1 MQMMKIRVVWISLL
15 VATAFLAV
23 APATSADEVTAS
35 DPDAKC
41 LKCHS
46 KKLKKAL
53 EDGETMFLQVSGEDF
68 GQSVHQVIGCTG
80 CHRDVPKGKHP
91 SRQPI
96 SSRREYSLKHNETCS
111 QCHAARHMDYKDSV
125 HASMVAAGNNAAPV
139 CSDCHSSHSI
149 QQRAVY
155 EPVSGEPC
163 STCHQDI
170 YDAYAQSVHGLA
182 RSNGNVIRESHIQAP
197 ICADCHRSHDVTA
210 VSAMDYLRDTC
221 LECHDGAAVA
231 HEKWLP
237 NAGMHMKSVSCAACH
252 SPMADRRVDLQL
264 YDNLK
269 QVPVAQQDGDG
280 TYQNRLEEIDAAGDG
295 LDSIELWKLVRQGS
309 RQGGAVDVTLRGRME
324 VTTGVDAHRLAPRGE
339 AVRSCENCHQGGAN
353 GFENV
358 TVSISMPDGRKQR
371 FEADKK
377 VLNSV
382 VSVDSVGDFYA
393 PGGTRIRL
401 LDGLLVLAL
410 VGGLA
415 VPVGHIALGKY
426 LRRKNRNQ

>member
-1 MQMMKIRVVWISLL
+1 MKTSNTLGILL
-15 VATAFLAV
+15 MAIAVLAM
-23 APATSADEVTAS
+23 APAAALAQQSAN

-46 KKLKKAL
+46 KKLKKTL
-53 EDGETMFLQVSGEDF
+53 EDGETMFLQVSADDF
-68 GQSVHQVIGCTG
+68 GQSVHRVIGCTG

-96 SSRREYSLKHNETCS
+96 SSQRDYSLKHNDTCR
-111 QCHAARHMDYKDSV
+111 QCHAAKYTDYKHSV
-125 HASMVAAGNNAAPV
+125 HASLVAEGDAGAPV
-139 CSDCHSSHSI
+139 CSDCHSAHAI
-149 QQRAVY
+149 QERAVY

-163 STCHQDI
+163 SKCHGEI

-182 RSNGNVIRESHIQAP
+182 RANGNVIREDHIQAP
-197 ICADCHRSHDVTA
+197 ICADCHKSHDVDA
-210 VSAMDYLRDTC
+210 VAASDYLRSTC
-221 LECHDGAAVA
+221 LDCHDGAAVA

-237 NAGMHMKSVSCAACH
+237 NATMHMTSVSCAACH

-269 QVPVAQQDGDG
+269 QMPVAQADGDG
-280 TYQNRLEEIDAAGDG
+280 QYQARLQEIDAEGEG
-295 LDSIELWKLVRQGS
+295 LTPVDLWKLVRQGS
-309 RQGGAVDVTLRGRME
+309 KQGAATEVTLRGRME
-324 VTTGVDAHRLAPRGE
+324 VTTGVEAHRLAPRTE
-339 AVRSCENCHQGGAN
+339 AVRSCESCHQGGAN
-353 GFENV
+353 GFQNV
-358 TVSISMPDGRKQR
+358 TVSISTPDGRKQR

-393 PGGTRIRL
+393 PGGTRIGL
-401 LDGLLVLAL
+401 LDGLLVLAM

-426 LRRKNRNQ
+426 LRRKNRDQ

>member
-1 MQMMKIRVVWISLL
+1 MNTRVTWISLL
-15 VATAFLAV
+15 VAAAFLAAAPV
-23 APATSADEVTAS
+23 AQAAAETPA

-46 KKLKKAL
+46 KKLKKML
-53 EDGETMFLQVSGEDF
+53 EDGETMLLQVSADEF

-96 SSRREYSLKHNETCS
+96 SSQREYSLRHNETCS

-125 HASMVAAGNNAAPV
+125 HASMVAAGNDAAPV
-139 CSDCHSSHSI
+139 CSDCHSSHAI

-155 EPVSGEPC
+155 EPASGEPC
-163 STCHQDI
+163 SACHQDI
-170 YDAYAQSVHGLA
+170 YDAYAQSVHGQA
-182 RSNGNVIRESHIQAP
+182 RSNGNVIREEHIQAP
-197 ICADCHRSHDVTA
+197 ICADCHKSHDVTA
-210 VSAMDYLRDTC
+210 VSAIDYLRETC

-237 NAGMHMKSVSCAACH
+237 NAGMHMQSVSCAACH
-252 SPMADRRVDLQL
+252 SPMAERRVDLQL

-280 TYQNRLEEIDAAGDG
+280 NYQARLEEIDAAGDG
-295 LDSIELWKLVRQGS
+295 LDSVELWKLVRQGS
-309 RQGGAVDVTLRGRME
+309 REGGAIDVTLRGRME

-339 AVRSCENCHQGGAN
+339 AVRSCESCHQGGAN
-353 GFENV
+353 GFNNV

-371 FEADKK
+371 FEADEK
-377 VLNSV
+377 VLSSV
-382 VSVDSVGDFYA
+382 ASVDSVSDFYA

-426 LRRKNRNQ
+426 LRKKNRKQ

>member
-1 MQMMKIRVVWISLL
+1 MMKIRVVWISLL

-23 APATSADEVTAS
+23 APATCADEVAAS

-53 EDGETMFLQVSGEDF
+53 EDGETMFLQISGEDF
-68 GQSVHQVIGCTG
+68 RQSVHQVIGCTG

-280 TYQNRLEEIDAAGDG
+280 TYQTRLEEIDAAGDG
-295 LDSIELWKLVRQGS
+295 LDSVELWKLVRQGS

>member
-1 MQMMKIRVVWISLL
+1 MKLSVLWLSLL

-23 APATSADEVTAS
+23 APAANAAEAAPD

-53 EDGETMFLQVSGEDF
+53 EDGETMFLQVAADDF
-68 GQSVHQVIGCTG
+68 EQSVHRVIGCTG
-80 CHRDVPKGKHP
+80 CHRDVAKGKHP

-96 SSRREYSLKHNETCS
+96 SSRREYSLKHNQTCS
-111 QCHAARHMDYKDSV
+111 QCHAAKHMDYKDSV
-125 HASMVAAGNNAAPV
+125 HANMVAAGSVDAPV

-149 QQRAVY
+149 QPRAVY

-163 STCHQDI
+163 SSCHQDI
-170 YDAYAQSVHGLA
+170 YEAYAQSVHGLA
-182 RSNGNVIRESHIQAP
+182 RTNGNVIREGHIQAP
-197 ICADCHRSHDVTA
+197 ICADCHHSHDVTA
-210 VSAMDYLRDTC
+210 VSASDYLRETC

-269 QVPVAQQDGDG
+269 QVPVAQQDDEG
-280 TYQNRLEEIDAAGDG
+280 TYQARLEEIDAAGDG
-295 LDSIELWKLVRQGS
+295 LDSVELWKLVRRGSKQG
-309 RQGGAVDVTLRGRME
+309 QAIDVTLRGRME
-324 VTTGVDAHRLAPRGE
+324 VTSGVDAHRLAPRSE
-339 AVRSCENCHQGGAN
+339 AVRSCESCHQGGAN

-415 VPVGHIALGKY
+415 VPIGHITLGKY
-426 LRRKNRNQ
+426 LRKKQRKQ

>member
-1 MQMMKIRVVWISLL
+1 MKTSNMLGILL
-15 VATAFLAV
+15 MAIAVLAM
-23 APATSADEVTAS
+23 APAAALAQQSTS

-46 KKLKKAL
+46 KKLKKTL
-53 EDGETMFLQVSGEDF
+53 EDGETMFLQVSADDF
-68 GQSVHQVIGCTG
+68 GQSVHRVIGCTG

-96 SSRREYSLKHNETCS
+96 SSQRDYSLKHNDTCR
-111 QCHAARHMDYKDSV
+111 QCHAAKYTDYKHSV
-125 HASMVAAGNNAAPV
+125 HASLVAEGDARAPV
-139 CSDCHSSHSI
+139 CSDCHSAHAI
-149 QQRAVY
+149 QERAVY

-163 STCHQDI
+163 SQCHGDI

-182 RSNGNVIRESHIQAP
+182 RANGNVIREGHIQAP
-197 ICADCHRSHDVTA
+197 ICADCHKSHDVDA
-210 VSAMDYLRDTC
+210 VAASDYLRSTC
-221 LECHDGAAVA
+221 LDCHDGAAVA

-237 NAGMHMKSVSCAACH
+237 NAAMHMTSVSCAACH

-269 QVPVAQQDGDG
+269 QMPVAQGDGDG
-280 TYQNRLEEIDAAGDG
+280 QYQARLQEIDAEGDG
-295 LDSIELWKLVRQGS
+295 LTSVELWKLVRQGS
-309 RQGGAVDVTLRGRME
+309 KQGAATEVTLRGRME
-324 VTTGVDAHRLAPRGE
+324 VTTGVEAHRLAPRTE
-339 AVRSCENCHQGGAN
+339 AVRSCESCHQGGAN
-353 GFENV
+353 GFQNV
-358 TVSISMPDGRKQR
+358 TVSISTPDGRKQR

-393 PGGTRIRL
+393 PGGTRIGL
-401 LDGLLVLAL
+401 LDGLLVLAM

-415 VPVGHIALGKY
+415 VPVGHIALGRY
-426 LRRKNRNQ
+426 LRRKNRDQ

>member
-1 MQMMKIRVVWISLL
+1 MKLSVLWLSLL

-23 APATSADEVTAS
+23 APAANAAEAAPD

-53 EDGETMFLQVSGEDF
+53 EDGETMFLQVAADDF
-68 GQSVHQVIGCTG
+68 EQSVHRVIGCTG
-80 CHRDVPKGKHP
+80 CHRDVAKGKHP

-96 SSRREYSLKHNETCS
+96 SSRREYSLKHNQTCS
-111 QCHAARHMDYKDSV
+111 QCHAAKQMDYEDSV
-125 HASMVAAGNNAAPV
+125 HASMVAAGSADAPV

-149 QQRAVY
+149 QARSVY

-163 STCHQDI
+163 SSCHQAI

-182 RSNGNVIRESHIQAP
+182 RANGNVIREGHIQAP

-210 VSAMDYLRDTC
+210 VSASEYLRETC

-237 NAGMHMKSVSCAACH
+237 NATMHMESVSCAACH

-269 QVPVAQQDGDG
+269 HVPVGQQDAEGAF
-280 TYQNRLEEIDAAGDG
+280 QARLEEIDATGDG
-295 LDSIELWKLVRQGS
+295 LDSVELWKLVRQGS
-309 RQGGAVDVTLRGRME
+309 RQGQAIDVTLRGRME
-324 VTTGVDAHRLAPRGE
+324 VTTGVDAHRLAPRAE
-339 AVRSCENCHQGGAN
+339 AVRSCESCHKGGAN

-371 FEADKK
+371 FEADRK

-415 VPVGHIALGKY
+415 VPIGHITLGKY
-426 LRRKNRNQ
+426 LRKKQRKQ